1 MRLGNTVDWVFS
13 SPAGHRRMR
22 RRLVPAVRPLEDRQ
36 LLSAAPTAT
45 MSQTA
50 TFPNLETLPNVA
62 NQAFLYFSSTMGT
75 LTEVDVVTSGSYT
88 SQFSAEN
95 LGSTAS
101 TITGTT
107 TANLSINVP
116 TGAISLAIPSANE
129 SFNASAFDHALD
141 DAGMSGKTFA
151 PVVESS
157 APQTTVF
164 TSPAELA
171 AFTGLFRMPVTVSGH
186 ATGNASSTNGDVS
199 DSFTTQT
206 SVTVT
211 IIYHYSFSLPSLDPP
226 GNSGS
231 QPSGGQSTGMGTG
244 NSGTPDSSTGQTNA
258 VANAVH
264 AVQNVSTKK
273 HHSTTE
279 VKKKG
284 PKVVAHHPIEVKLPP
299 KPGHTHKVKPQS
311 IELILTFR
319 EGPQSTGT
327 QWVGSLC
334 AV

>member
-1 MRLGNTVDWVFS
+1 MVLRAAPLIEIFALRDCKMRLSDNVDRIFS
-13 SPAGHRRMR
+13 ASAGSRRPR
-22 RRLVPAVRPLEDRQ
+22 RQLVPAVGALEDRQ

-50 TFPNLETLPNVA
+50 TFPNLESMPNVA

-88 SQFSAEN
+88 SQFAAEN

-107 TANLSINVP
+107 TGNLSINVP
-116 TGAISLAIPSANE
+116 TGAIPLTIPSAAE
-129 SFNASAFDHALD
+129 SFNASAYDHTLD
-141 DAGMSGKTFA
+141 DAGTSGKTFA
-151 PVVESS
+151 PIVESS
-157 APQTTVF
+157 APQTTVL

-171 AFTGLFRMPVTVSGH
+171 AFTGNFRIPIAVSGH
-186 ATGNASSTNGDVS
+186 ATGNASSTNNDLS

-211 IIYHYSFSLPSLDPP
+211 IIYHYTPSLPSLDPP

-231 QPSGGQSTGMGTG
+231 QPAGGQSTGSGTG

-258 VANAVH
+258 VANAVS
-264 AVQNVSTKK
+264 AAQNLATKK
-273 HHSTTE
+273 HHSATQT
-279 VKKKG
+279 KKKA
-284 PKVVAHHPIEVKLPP
+284 PKVVVHHPIKVKLPP
-299 KPGHTHKVKPQS
+299 KLGHAHKVKK
-311 IELILTFR
+311 
-319 EGPQSTGT
+319 
-327 QWVGSLC
+327 
-334 AV
+334 A